1 MWYIGNRWVSSTYQT
16 ELQGKGFT
24 FVKETLSSYEY
35 PTVNLSMT
43 VGVVDAEMNGTDIH
57 CTTSGNDGTIARSSS
72 AFLWIVGMYMHVVGS
87 MCCFARSPSSSEC
100 KSGSDQLEQHEA
112 LLDCSLHC

>member
-24 FVKETLSSYEY
+24 FVDEDLSSYEY

-43 VGVVDAEMNGTDIH
+43 VVVVDAEMNGTDIH
-57 CTTSGNDGTIARSSS
+57 CTTSGTDGSFIRSSS
-72 AFLWIVGMYMHVVGS
+72 AFLWIVGMYMHVVA
-87 MCCFARSPSSSEC
+87 MYVLFC
-100 KSGSDQLEQHEA
+100 
-112 LLDCSLHC
+112 